1 LEVTEMARD
10 EAARMAPPLRL
21 CAPRPPDNDEI
32 LVFRDIRVDLARY
45 AAWRG
50 ARRIKVNPTSF
61 RMLVHFME
69 RPGRVLTRGHLLDAL
84 WPNKPEVDA
93 RTVDVNIRQLRRA
106 LIADGES
113 DPIRTV
119 HGVGY
124 ALDDGLA

>member
-1 LEVTEMARD
+1 MTEVACD
-10 EAARMAPPLRL
+10 EAARMATPLRS
-21 CAPRPPDNDEI
+21 CAPRQPGEDE
-32 LVFRDIRVDLARY
+32 VMTFRDIKVDLARHV
-45 AAWRG
+45 AWRG
-50 ARRIKVNPTSF
+50 TRRLKLNPTSF

-69 RPGRVLTRGHLLDAL
+69 RPGRVLTRDHLLDAL

-93 RTVDVNIRQLRRA
+93 RTVDVNIRHLRRT